1 MKPEKYTWKKSYTIV
16 LLLNLAYILI
26 FYWIMQSFI

>member
-1 MKPEKYTWKKSYTIV
+1 MKPEKYLWKKSYTAV

-26 FYWIMQSFI
+26 FYWIMKSFI